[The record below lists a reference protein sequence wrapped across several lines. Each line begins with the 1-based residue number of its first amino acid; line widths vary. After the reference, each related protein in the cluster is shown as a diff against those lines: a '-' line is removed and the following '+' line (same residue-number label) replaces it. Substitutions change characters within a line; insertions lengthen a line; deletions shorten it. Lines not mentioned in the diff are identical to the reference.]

1 MQKKFLCFQAVF
13 RISSFAFLYGL
24 IRSSFWMASSLRDQ
38 QNTFCFISHKS
49 GE

>member
-1 MQKKFLCFQAVF
+1 MQKNSYASGCF

>member
-13 RISSFAFLYGL
+13 RISSFAFLYRL
-24 IRSSFWMASSLRDQ
+24 IRSSLRMASSLRDQ
-38 QNTFCFISHKS
+38 QNMFCFISHKS